1 MLLLDYQ
8 NVLIQSV
15 FTERFSGKTLTLS
28 SLRPTTRAPPVSID
42 QTVSDF
48 DGVTFHISTPE
59 SKTKILVSIQIRCFQ
74 DLLRYG
80 AEEVLNREYGSY
92 VVPPEPGFDFSIL
105 IDLENLPAE
114 QEARDEL
121 IKSISLLKRNAM
133 AAPFEQ
139 AYQEHY
145 HLKQEAAKFT
155 TEEAPQGVRE
165 GREVKAI
172 HYREEE
178 AIYVKASHDRVTVI
192 FSTIFREE
200 TDRVFGKVFIQE
212 FVDARRRAI
221 QNAPQVLFR
230 NDPPLELQGVPGVK
244 NTGTGEIGYV
254 TFVLFPRHLTPQRMP
269 DVISHIQTFR
279 DYFHYHIKASK
290 AYIHSRMRRRTADF
304 LQVLRRA
311 RPDSEE
317 KERKTASG
325 RTFKAGS

>member
-1 MLLLDYQ
+1 M
-8 NVLIQSV
+8 
-15 FTERFSGKTLTLS
+15 
-28 SLRPTTRAPPVSID
+28 
-42 QTVSDF
+42 
-48 DGVTFHISTPE
+48 VT
-59 SKTKILVSIQIRCFQ
+59 
-74 DLLRYG
+74 
-80 AEEVLNREYGSY
+80 
-92 VVPPEPGFDFSIL
+92 
-105 IDLENLPAE
+105 
-114 QEARDEL
+114 EARDEL

-155 TEEAPQGVRE
+155 SEEAPQGVRE
-165 GREVKAI
+165 GGEVKAI

-230 NDPPLELQGVPGVK
+230 NDPPLELQGVPSVK

-254 TFVLFPRHLTPQRMP
+254 TFGRHIFMSSWHWLPSNSDKFFSPAISRPSGCPMSSRTSKPSATTSTTTSRLPRY
-269 DVISHIQTFR
+269 V
-279 DYFHYHIKASK
+279 
-290 AYIHSRMRRRTADF
+290 
-304 LQVLRRA
+304 
-311 RPDSEE
+311 
-317 KERKTASG
+317 
-325 RTFKAGS
+325 GS

>member
-15 FTERFSGKTLTLS
+15 LTERFSG
-28 SLRPTTRAPPVSID
+28 APPVSID

-48 DGVTFHISTPE
+48 DGVIFHISTPE
-59 SKTKILVSIQIRCFQ
+59 VKTQIMVSIQIRCYK
-74 DLLRYG
+74 DLVRYG
-80 AEEVLNREYGSY
+80 AEQVLQREYGSY
-92 VVPPEPGFDFSIL
+92 VVPPEPGYDFSVL
-105 IDLENLPAE
+105 VDLEKLPADKAE
-114 QEARDEL
+114 RDEL
-121 IKSISLLKRNAM
+121 VNKIALLKRNAM

-145 HLKQEAAKFT
+145 QLREAASKFT
-155 TEEAPQGVRE
+155 SEEAPQGVRE
-165 GREVKAI
+165 GGEVKAI

-192 FSTIFREE
+192 FSTVFREE
-200 TDRVFGKVFIQE
+200 TDRVYGKVFIQE

-254 TFVLFPRHLTPQRMP
+254 TFVLFPRHLTHQRMA

-290 AYIHSRMRRRTADF
+290 AYIHTRMRRRTADF

-325 RTFKAGS
+325 RSFKVGA